1 MRNRRLL
8 QTLWR
13 WLWPPLL
20 TCLWL
25 FSSVTYLSAALP
37 TPTVPNGTTPSNTSH
52 PLTQPVQSFIEHY
65 FDALARN
72 DVETLS
78 HFYAETVNY
87 YTWGMV
93 ERSLVAAE
101 KRDYFERWPEV
112 KQSLIGEIDIQDTAK
127 ADEKQVSFLLRF
139 SVRNPQADTSLN
151 RITGTARQTW
161 CLRVLSDGFAIL
173 AEEQQVLIRQ
183 RRHD

>member
-1 MRNRRLL
+1 MRNRQLP
-8 QTLWR
+8 QTLLR

-37 TPTVPNGTTPSNTSH
+37 TPATLSNTSH

-72 DVETLS
+72 DVETLT

-101 KRDYFERWPEV
+101 KRDYFARWPEV
-112 KQSLIGEIDIQDTAK
+112 QQSLIGEIDIQDTAK

-139 SVRNPQADTSLN
+139 SVRNPHADTPLN

-161 CLRVLSDGFAIL
+161 CLRVLADGFAIL